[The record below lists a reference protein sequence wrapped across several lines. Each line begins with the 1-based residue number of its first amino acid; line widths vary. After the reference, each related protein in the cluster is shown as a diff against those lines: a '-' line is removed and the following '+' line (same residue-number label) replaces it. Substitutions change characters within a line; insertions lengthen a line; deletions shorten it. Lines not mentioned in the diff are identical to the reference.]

1 MRRLF
6 ECFCIIVHFY
16 FIPRHWKESWSKVIN
31 KDLWLLGTIWLIIS
45 IIQFFFQNSNPIPQT
60 PSVFWIV
67 FVISSL
73 LAILSTIPPL
83 NFVDRIQGKDI
94 TIRILIGDI
103 FNQNGDIVVNT
114 NSTFDTT
121 FKNDF
126 ISPHSIQGQL
136 TEREYDK
143 VEYLDQEIATQLK
156 TIKPVKKHT
165 RSGSKQNKYEIG
177 TIIKLKHSSG
187 FRSYWVAMADVN
199 EYGKPNGKFE
209 NLQICL
215 ESLWHYIGEKG
226 HMTRLII
233 PVLGSGKTGIN
244 ESRFTILKEI
254 IFSFVA
260 YAKEQKITEEL
271 VICIHPSDL
280 KSEKLD
286 IYELKK
292 YLNYQCKYRYESK
305 KSKITSKAIS

>member
-6 ECFCIIVHFY
+6 ECISIIVSFY

-31 KDLWLLGTIWLIIS
+31 KNLWLLGAIWLIIS
-45 IIQFFFQNSNPIPQT
+45 LIHFFFKQSNPIPQT
-60 PSVFWIV
+60 PDIFLIL
-67 FVISSL
+67 FLISSL
-73 LAILSTIPPL
+73 LAIISTIPPL
-83 NFVDRIQGKDI
+83 NVVDKIKDKDI
-94 TIRILIGDI
+94 TIRILIGNL
-103 FNQNGDIVVNT
+103 FNQKGDIVVNT

-136 TEREYDK
+136 TKREYDK
-143 VEYLDQEIATQLK
+143 VEHLDEKIAAQLND
-156 TIKPVKKHT
+156 IKPVNKHS
-165 RSGSKQNKYEIG
+165 RSESKEHQYEIG
-177 TIIKLKHSSG
+177 TIIKLNHRSG

-199 EYGKPNGKFE
+199 EFGKPNGKFE

-215 ESLWHYIGEKG
+215 ESLWRFIGEKG

-233 PVLGSGKTGIN
+233 PILGSGKTGIN
-244 ESRFTILKEI
+244 ENRFTILKEI

-260 YAKEQKITEEL
+260 YAKEQKITDEL
-271 VICIHPSDL
+271 VICIYPSDI
-280 KSEKLD
+280 KDGKLD

-305 KSKITSKAIS
+305 NGKITSKGVS